1 MSTTVPSMDPRL
13 PPELE
18 HQIFEIAAHEF
29 PEMIPIFLRVARRI
43 QFWIEPLLY
52 QVILAAGINAA
63 STNAVLAAMDSRPR
77 TVFNAVRHLY
87 IDSSANLSQD
97 QSQRLLGLCENV
109 VNLALV
115 GNVAEPS
122 ILPILAGMRLRQLSV
137 SLHSLFGGPDTV
149 DLNRPLFISITH
161 LKLFVDNIEHSR
173 VSSHLS
179 ALPALTHLC
188 LMDKVAWEVLRDI
201 LSTCKPLEVLVN
213 MWATRNGATRRRLV
227 FAFSR
232 PFADF
237 VFDFA
242 LEWFR
247 QGATKGWKAGADG
260 GNDFWAAAENLIARR
275 RRLTVVEVHFIGDH
289 IMY

>member
-29 PEMIPIFLRVARRI
+29 PEMIPIFLRVARHI

-77 TVFNAVRHLY
+77 TVFNA
-87 IDSSANLSQD
+87 
-97 QSQRLLGLCENV
+97 
-109 VNLALV
+109 
-115 GNVAEPS
+115 
-122 ILPILAGMRLRQLSV
+122 
-137 SLHSLFGGPDTV
+137 
-149 DLNRPLFISITH
+149 
-161 LKLFVDNIEHSR
+161 
-173 VSSHLS
+173 LS

-188 LMDKVAWEVLRDI
+188 LMDMVSGEVLRDI

-213 MWATRNGATRRRLV
+213 MWATRNGAMRRRLE

-232 PFADF
+232 PFTDVRF
-237 VFDFA
+237 VMAYVKDPV
-242 LEWFR
+242 
-247 QGATKGWKAGADG
+247 KDWKAGAEG
-260 GNDFWAAAENLIARR
+260 GNDFWAAAENLIAWRR
-275 RRLTVVEVHFIGDH
+275 ASTVVKRLLLLQRRQELNLYEPQAAGYFGVRGVLSR
-289 IMY
+289 